1 MRKNLLKLGILI
13 VVFSFC
19 LIKVGNIAQASE
31 DAFDYYI
38 QGMDFLI
45 ENTAEK
51 NEEAIESLQKA
62 IELDPEMSDAY
73 LELAA
78 AYAQKYRYFDQDN
91 KWYNLAIE
99 QLGQA
104 KSIDPYAYESVV
116 GHAVLAQL
124 YFAKGEFDKAKEE
137 CERMIELEPKYE
149 TAYLMLGEINESL
162 GETQQAAE
170 AYETA
175 SDLDPSL
182 EEAKEK
188 AEELREEAEEL
199 EKGVPVWLWIIIGL
213 VSVGIIVAVVIIVIM
228 LLIKKKSTSLPK
240 TKNG

>member
-1 MRKNLLKLGILI
+1 MRKNLLKIGILA
-13 VVFSFC
+13 VVFFFC
-19 LIKVGNIAQASE
+19 LINVGNIAQAYE

-78 AYAQKYRYFDQDN
+78 AYAQKYRYFDQDE

-116 GHAVLAQL
+116 VHEVLAQL
-124 YFAKGEFDKAKEE
+124 YLTKGELDKAKEE
-137 CERMIELEPKYE
+137 CERIIELEPKYE
-149 TAYLMLGEINESL
+149 TAYLILGEINEEL
-162 GETQQAAE
+162 GEIQQAVE

-175 SDLDPSL
+175 SELDPSL
-182 EEAKEK
+182 EEAEK
-188 AEELREEAEEL
+188 KAKELRKEAEES

-213 VSVGIIVAVVIIVIM
+213 ISVIIVGVVIFVII
-228 LLIKKKSTSLPK
+228 LLIKKKNASLPK